1 MGTKEDVRSR
11 LNIAEVVGEY
21 VRLTPAG
28 KGRLKGLCPFHKE
41 KSPSFQVDTD
51 QGYFYCFGCKAG
63 GDVFSFVQRTENL
76 SFGDAL
82 RKLAERAGIQVE
94 AKYGEKSNRDLYD
107 VNAFALAY
115 FREHLAGGPALDYLR
130 ARGLTDATLDAFELG
145 YAPEGWDGLLKH
157 ARTKGL
163 SERQLLEAGLLTEN
177 AENGRVYDRFRG
189 RVMFPIRDHLGRLVG
204 FGGRVLD
211 DSKPKY
217 LNTPET
223 DAFRKGELLY
233 GLDKARTGLGRGDGS
248 PDTELIVVEGYMDV
262 ITMHQHGFTGAVAS
276 LGTALTAEHATLL
289 ERLGAR
295 SISLMFDRDEAGLKA
310 MLSGL
315 DQVLGAKFR
324 VRATSVP
331 SGKDPAD
338 ALLAGDAAGIREALA
353 NGLDEVHYRVH
364 AAIEKY
370 GTATSEGKRRILMEL
385 LPRMHNLDPLDE
397 IAEGVRTAACET
409 LGIKPEA
416 LLEWIASKAKRRQ
429 LTDTHLAGMSTGR
442 GEEDRELALLRQLLV
457 DPSLLSKL
465 DGSTP
470 WRNESVRKVMLAA
483 QGAQSSDHILEVFRG
498 QPEEQLLIRLL
509 FEGRDSGGLSRATNL
524 QYEQKVG
531 AYAAAA
537 VDDIQVTLSIDSL
550 RAEIELLK
558 KQVAGAAPTE
568 QLGLLRQIGELQRAI
583 EAEKRARRSM
593 A

>member
-11 LNIAEVVGEY
+11 LNIAEVIGEQ
-21 VRLTPAG
+21 VHLAPAG

-41 KSPSFQVDTD
+41 KSPSFQVDTE
-51 QGYFYCFGCKAG
+51 QGYYYCFGCKAG

-82 RKLAERAGIQVE
+82 RKLAEKAGIQVE
-94 AKYGEKSNRDLYD
+94 AKYGEKSSRDLYE
-107 VNAFALAY
+107 VNAFALEY
-115 FREHLAGGPALDYLR
+115 FREHLAGPALDYLR
-130 ARGLTDATLDAFELG
+130 RRGLSDETIAAFELG
-145 YAPEGWDGLLKH
+145 YAPDGWDGLLKR
-157 ARTKGL
+157 ARTKGV
-163 SERQLLEAGLLTEN
+163 SERQLLEAGLLIEN
-177 AENGRVYDRFRG
+177 PESGRVYDRFRA

-204 FGGRVLD
+204 YGGRVLD

-223 DAFRKGELLY
+223 EAFRKGELLY
-233 GLDKARTGLGRGDGS
+233 GLDKARTRLKDGA
-248 PDTELIVVEGYMDV
+248 ELVVVEGYMDV

-289 ERLGAR
+289 ERLGAQKLT
-295 SISLMFDRDEAGLKA
+295 LMFDRDEAGLKA
-310 MLSGL
+310 TLSGL

-338 ALLAGDAAGIREALA
+338 ALLAGDDAGIRQALSG
-353 NGLDEVHYRVH
+353 GLDEVHYRVQ
-364 AAIEKY
+364 AAVEAH
-370 GTATSEGKRRILMEL
+370 GLDTTEGKRRVLMQL
-385 LPRMHNLDPLDE
+385 LPRMQNMDPLDE
-397 IAEGVRTAACET
+397 GAEQMRAIACEQ

-416 LLEWIASKAKRRQ
+416 LLEWIGSKAKRRQ
-429 LTDTHLAGMSTGR
+429 LTDTHLAGMSAHRT
-442 GEEDRELALLRQLLV
+442 EEDRELALLRQLLV
-457 DPSLLSKL
+457 DPSLRAKL

-470 WRNESVRKVMLAA
+470 WRNESVRKVMLALLGS
-483 QGAQSSDHILEVFRG
+483 GAAGGNDTDSLLDLFRG

-509 FEGRDSGGLSRATNL
+509 FEGRDSGSVSRANSAE
-524 QYEQKVG
+524 YEQKVG

-537 VDDIQVTLSIDSL
+537 VDDIQVSMSIDAM
-550 RAEIELLK
+550 RAEVDLLK
-558 KQVAGAAPTE
+558 KQVVGVSPAE
-568 QLGLLRQIGELQRAI
+568 QIGFLKQIQELQRAI
-583 EAEKRARRSM
+583 EAEKRARRGM